1 MAFHLLPLFFVCY
14 FIISSKSISI
24 PQQGWMIVNCPKSC
38 DKCDMLDL
46 NKRCNRKQPHLNM
59 SDTPT
64 WQPGDLN
71 KMFEDIM
78 TNPKWSQ
85 YNPTALSRPPDG
97 PWVVTF
103 DNVIQPDEGEALVMS
118 VSSQFERST
127 DTGEANELGEA
138 QKLGKK
144 IYI

>member
-1 MAFHLLPLFFVCY
+1 
-14 FIISSKSISI
+14 
-24 PQQGWMIVNCPKSC
+24 MIVNCPKSC
-38 DKCDMLDL
+38 DKCEMLDMK
-46 NKRCNRKQPHLNM
+46 KRCDRKLPHLEM
-59 SDTPT
+59 SDEPT

-78 TNPKWSQ
+78 TNPIWKPYS
-85 YNPTALSRPPDG
+85 PVALSQPPHG

-103 DNVIQPDEGEALVMS
+103 DNMVDDEEADALVLS

-138 QKLGKK
+138 QKLG
-144 IYI
+144 IIRYG